1 MAEMIISDSLE
12 VAQGR
17 NPHLKAYLDRYRAN
31 TQRTPT
37 FIPVPDNSLRDLASI
52 DIIYPVGD
60 PIFIH
65 INLDEFGEKTYT
77 PIEPNLTDE
86 EDHFMDE
93 VLNLILAV
101 AADYPPPEND
111 EVLESNLDEIYK
123 KKVSLGTANK
133 IKGTS
138 ATVTPELN
146 SRLLYNLKKN
156 VMGLGPIEPLIMDS
170 NIEDISGIGAF
181 DIFIVHKIFGTL
193 RTRITFG
200 NNDKLSLYSKRL
212 SERVGRP
219 VSDKTPIVDATLPDG
234 SRLSIVY
241 SSDVSARGP
250 SFTIRKFADIPI
262 SMVQL
267 VKYNT
272 LSAEEAAYLWLALE
286 YGQSIFV
293 CGETASG
300 KTTVINAMIPFIRP
314 ESKIFSAED
323 TPEIR
328 APQPAWQQ
336 LVTRERGAEDSR
348 VTLYDL
354 LRTAL
359 RSRPNYIIVGEIRGA
374 EGAMAFQAMQTGHP
388 VLSTFHASSVKKMI
402 QRFTGTPINI
412 PVTFMDNLNIA
423 LIQQAV
429 YVNGR
434 FLRRTTSINEIEGYF
449 EELGGV
455 STKQVFQWDPTT
467 DQHVFRGLNNS
478 YILEKRIAQTAGMRD
493 PKAIYDELF
502 KRTRIIEGLIRK
514 NVNSYYDVFNITKT
528 FYIKGEGAISALYG

>member
-12 VAQGR
+12 VAQSR
-17 NPHLKAYLDRYRAN
+17 NPHLRAYLDRYRST

-37 FIPVPDNSLRDLASI
+37 FMPVPDNSLRDMASI
-52 DIIYPVGD
+52 DVIYPVGD

-65 INLDEFGEKTYT
+65 INLDEFGEKIYT

-86 EDHFMDE
+86 EDLFMDE
-93 VLNLILAV
+93 ILNLILAV

-111 EVLESNLDEIYK
+111 EVLENNLDEIYK
-123 KKVSLGTANK
+123 KKISIGTANK
-133 IKGTS
+133 VKGST
-138 ATVTPELN
+138 ATVTPDLN
-146 SRLLYNLKKN
+146 ARLLYNLKKN
-156 VMGLGPIEPLIMDS
+156 VLGLGPIEPLIRDS
-170 NIEDISGIGAF
+170 HIEDISGIGAF
-181 DIFIVHKIFGTL
+181 DVFIVHKILGTL
-193 RTRITFG
+193 RTRISFG
-200 NNDKLSLYSKRL
+200 NNNKLSLYSKRL

-272 LSAEEAAYLWLALE
+272 MSAEEAAYLWLALE

-300 KTTVINAMIPFIRP
+300 KTTVINAMVPFIRP

-323 TPEIR
+323 TPEVR

-374 EGAMAFQAMQTGHP
+374 EGSMAFQAMQTGHP
-388 VLSTFHASSVKKMI
+388 VLATFHASSVKKMI

-455 STKQVFQWDPTT
+455 STKQVFQWDPST

-478 YILEKRIAQTAGMRD
+478 YILEKRIAATAGMRD

-502 KRTRIIEGLIRK
+502 KRTKIIEGLIRK
-514 NVNSYYDVFNITKT
+514 NVNSYYDVFNVTKT
-528 FYIKGEGAISALYG
+528 FYIKGEGAVSALYG

>member
-1 MAEMIISDSLE
+1 MVEYVISDNLQTA
-12 VAQGR
+12 VQR
-17 NPHLKAYLDRYRAN
+17 NPHLAEYLNNYRFTA
-31 TQRTPT
+31 QRTPT
-37 FIPVPDNSLRDLASI
+37 FVPVPDNSLKDIASL

-65 INLDEFGEKTYT
+65 VYLDNGAKIYK
-77 PIEPNLTDE
+77 PIEPDLTE
-86 EDHFMDE
+86 EEQIFMDQ
-93 VLNLILAV
+93 VLQIILNF
-101 AADYPPPEND
+101 AANYPPPESE
-111 EVLESNLDEIYK
+111 EVLERNLETIYGK
-123 KKVSLGTANK
+123 ITTVGSANK
-133 IKGTS
+133 IKGMS
-138 ATVTPELN
+138 VTVVPGLKDK
-146 SRLLYNLKKN
+146 LLYNIKKD
-156 VMGLGPIEPLIMDS
+156 VVGLGPLEPLIRDS
-170 NIEDISGIGAF
+170 HIEDISGIGAN
-181 DIFIVHKIFGTL
+181 DVFIVHKIFGSIKA
-193 RTRITFG
+193 RISFG
-200 NNDKLSLYSKRL
+200 DNDRLAIYSKRL

-262 SMVQL
+262 SIVQL

-272 LSAEEAAYLWLALE
+272 MSSEEAAYLWLALE
-286 YGQSIFV
+286 YGQSVFV

-300 KTTVINAMIPFIRP
+300 KTTVVNAMIPFIRP
-314 ESKIFSAED
+314 DSKIFSAED

-328 APQPAWQQ
+328 APQDAWQQ
-336 LVTRERGAEDSR
+336 LVTRERGAEESR
-348 VTLYDL
+348 VTLFDL
-354 LRTAL
+354 LKTAL

-374 EGAMAFQAMQTGHP
+374 EGSMAFQAMQTGHP
-388 VLSTFHASSVKKMI
+388 VIATFHAASVRKMI

-429 YVNGR
+429 YVNGK
-434 FLRRTTSINEIEGYF
+434 FLRRTTSINEIEGYY

-455 STKQVFQWDPTT
+455 STKQVFQWDATT

-478 YILEKRIAQTAGMRD
+478 YILEKRIAATAGMAD

-502 KRTRIIEGLIRK
+502 KRAKMIDYMLRNNIM
-514 NVNSYYDVFNITKT
+514 SYYKVFDLIKS
-528 FYIKGEGAISALYG
+528 FYIKGPNSIPMYG

>member
-1 MAEMIISDSLE
+1 MVEFVVSDTLE
-12 VAQGR
+12 VAIQR
-17 NPHLKAYLDRYRAN
+17 NPHLGRYIEDYRN
-31 TQRTPT
+31 NSQRTPA
-37 FIPVPDNSLRDLASI
+37 FYPAPDNSLREIANI
-52 DIIYPVGD
+52 DVIYPVGD

-65 INLDEFGEKTYT
+65 IFMENGAKVYQ
-77 PIEPNLTDE
+77 PIEPPLSLE
-86 EDHFMDE
+86 EQLFLEE
-93 VLNLILAV
+93 VMTVILNFAS
-101 AADYPPPEND
+101 DYPPPEND
-111 EVLESNLDEIYK
+111 QVLERNLDEIFSK
-123 KKVSLGTANK
+123 ILRPGTANK
-133 IKGTS
+133 VKGTNV
-138 ATVTPELN
+138 TVIPSLMD
-146 SRLLYNLKKN
+146 RLIYNVKRDVL
-156 VMGLGPIEPLIMDS
+156 GLGPIEPLIRDS
-170 NIEDISGIGAF
+170 NIEDISGIGAY
-181 DIFIVHKIFGTL
+181 DVFIVHKILGSLKTK
-193 RTRITFG
+193 ITFG
-200 NNDKLSLYSKRL
+200 DNDRLSLYSKRL

-262 SMVQL
+262 SIVQL
-267 VKYNT
+267 VRYNT

-286 YGQSIFV
+286 YGQSVFV

-300 KTTVINAMIPFIRP
+300 KTTVVNAMIPFIRP

-328 APQPAWQQ
+328 APQEAWQQ
-336 LVTRERGAEDSR
+336 LVTRERGAEESR
-348 VTLYDL
+348 VTLFDL
-354 LRTAL
+354 LKTAL

-374 EGAMAFQAMQTGHP
+374 EGSMAFQAMQTGHP
-388 VLSTFHASSVKKMI
+388 VISTFHAASVRKMI

-429 YVNGR
+429 YVNGK
-434 FLRRTTSINEIEGYF
+434 FLRRTTSINEIEGYY

-478 YILEKRIAQTAGMRD
+478 YILEKRIAETAGMPD
-493 PKAIYDELF
+493 PKMIYEELF
-502 KRTRIIEGLIRK
+502 KRARIIEMLLKNNLI
-514 NVNSYYDVFNITKT
+514 SYYKVFDLIKV
-528 FYIKGEGAISALYG
+528 FYQRGEAAALSFR

>member
-1 MAEMIISDSLE
+1 MVEFVVSDTIE
-12 VAQGR
+12 VAIQR
-17 NPHLKAYLDRYRAN
+17 NPHLGKYLEDYRN
-31 TQRTPT
+31 STQRTPI
-37 FIPVPDNSLRDLASI
+37 FYPAPDNTLREFANI
-52 DIIYPVGD
+52 DVIYPVGD

-65 INLDEFGEKTYT
+65 IFMENNAKIYQ
-77 PIEPNLTDE
+77 PIEPPLSLE
-86 EDHFMDE
+86 EQLFLEE
-93 VLNLILAV
+93 VMSVILNFAS
-101 AADYPPPEND
+101 DYPPPEND
-111 EVLESNLDEIYK
+111 QVLERNLDEIFSK
-123 KKVSLGTANK
+123 ILRPGTANK
-133 IKGTS
+133 VKGTNV
-138 ATVTPELN
+138 TVIPNLMD
-146 SRLLYNLKKN
+146 RLIYNIKREVL
-156 VMGLGPIEPLIMDS
+156 GLGPIEPLIRDS
-170 NIEDISGIGAF
+170 NIEDISGIGAY
-181 DIFIVHKIFGTL
+181 DVFIVHKILGSLKTK
-193 RTRITFG
+193 ITFG
-200 NNDKLSLYSKRL
+200 DNDRLSLYSKRL

-262 SMVQL
+262 SIVQL
-267 VKYNT
+267 VRYNT
-272 LSAEEAAYLWLALE
+272 MSAEEAAYLWLALE
-286 YGQSIFV
+286 YGQSVFV

-300 KTTVINAMIPFIRP
+300 KTTVVNAMIPFIRP

-328 APQPAWQQ
+328 APQDAWQQ
-336 LVTRERGAEDSR
+336 LVTRERGAEESR
-348 VTLYDL
+348 VTLFDL
-354 LRTAL
+354 LKTAL

-374 EGAMAFQAMQTGHP
+374 EGSMAFQAMQTGHP
-388 VLSTFHASSVKKMI
+388 VISTFHAASVRKMI

-429 YVNGR
+429 YVNGK

-478 YILEKRIAQTAGMRD
+478 YILEKRIAETAGMPD
-493 PKAIYDELF
+493 PKMIYEELF
-502 KRTRIIEGLIRK
+502 KRARIIEMLLK
-514 NVNSYYDVFNITKT
+514 NNLVSYYKVFDLIKT
-528 FYIKGEGAISALYG
+528 FYQRGEAAALSFR

>member
-1 MAEMIISDSLE
+1 MADYVVSDSLE
-12 VAQGR
+12 VALQR
-17 NPHLKAYLDRYRAN
+17 NPHLGRYLIDYRIQ
-31 TQRTPT
+31 TQRTPQ
-37 FIPVPDNSLRDLASI
+37 FVPVPDNSLRDIASL

-65 INLDEFGEKTYT
+65 IYT
-77 PIEPNLTDE
+77 DNGVKIYKPIEPDLTVDE
-86 EDHFMDE
+86 LIMMEQILG
-93 VLNLILAV
+93 VILNF
-101 AADYPPPEND
+101 AADYPPPESE
-111 EVLESNLDEIYK
+111 EVLDKNLAEIYNK
-123 KKVSLGTANK
+123 ITTVGAANK
-133 IKGTS
+133 VRST
-138 ATVTPELN
+138 TVTIKADLKDKM
-146 SRLLYNLKKN
+146 LYNIKKD
-156 VMGLGPIEPLIMDS
+156 VIGLGPIEPLIRDS
-170 NIEDISGIGAF
+170 NIEDISGIGAN
-181 DIFIVHKIFGTL
+181 DIFIVHKIFGSL
-193 RTRITFG
+193 KTRITFG
-200 NNDKLSLYSKRL
+200 DNDRLSIYSKRL

-241 SSDVSARGP
+241 SSDVSTRGP

-262 SMVQL
+262 SIVQL
-267 VKYNT
+267 VRFNT

-286 YGQSIFV
+286 YGQSVFV

-300 KTTVINAMIPFIRP
+300 KTTVVNAMIPFIRP

-323 TPEIR
+323 TPEVR
-328 APQPAWQQ
+328 APQEAWQQ
-336 LVTRERGAEDSR
+336 LVTRERGAVESR
-348 VTLYDL
+348 VTLFDL
-354 LRTAL
+354 LKTAL

-374 EGAMAFQAMQTGHP
+374 EGSMAFQAMQTGHP
-388 VLSTFHASSVKKMI
+388 VISTFHAASVKKMI

-467 DQHVFRGLNNS
+467 DHHVFRGLNNS
-478 YILEKRIAQTAGMRD
+478 YILEKRIAATAGMMD
-493 PKAIYDELF
+493 PKSIYDELF
-502 KRTRIIEGLIRK
+502 KRARIIEWMLK
-514 NVNSYYDVFNITKT
+514 NNIMSYYKVFELIKT
-528 FYIKGEGAISALYG
+528 FYTKGEAAIPMLG

>member
-1 MAEMIISDSLE
+1 
-12 VAQGR
+12 
-17 NPHLKAYLDRYRAN
+17 
-31 TQRTPT
+31 
-37 FIPVPDNSLRDLASI
+37 
-52 DIIYPVGD
+52 
-60 PIFIH
+60 
-65 INLDEFGEKTYT
+65 
-77 PIEPNLTDE
+77 
-86 EDHFMDE
+86 
-93 VLNLILAV
+93 VL
-101 AADYPPPEND
+101 
-111 EVLESNLDEIYK
+111 
-123 KKVSLGTANK
+123 
-133 IKGTS
+133 
-138 ATVTPELN
+138 
-146 SRLLYNLKKN
+146 
-156 VMGLGPIEPLIMDS
+156 GLGPIEPLIRDS
-170 NIEDISGIGAF
+170 HIEDISGIGAF
-181 DIFIVHKIFGTL
+181 DIFIVHKILGTL

-200 NNDKLSLYSKRL
+200 NNDKLSMYSKRL

-219 VSDKTPIVDATLPDG
+219 LSDKTPIVAATLPDG

-272 LSAEEAAYLWLALE
+272 MSAEEAAYLWLALE

-300 KTTVINAMIPFIRP
+300 KTTVINAMVPFIRP

-323 TPEIR
+323 TPEVR

-388 VLSTFHASSVKKMI
+388 VLATFHASSVKKMI

-455 STKQVFQWDPTT
+455 STKQVFQWDPST

-478 YILEKRIAQTAGMRD
+478 YILEKRIAQTAGMKD

-514 NVNSYYDVFNITKT
+514 NVNSYYDVFNVTKT
-528 FYIKGEGAISALYG
+528 FYIKGEGAVSALYG